1 MKKLTLFLCLI
12 LLTVGCN
19 EADKPEEVIPA
30 EEVPVEEVTEQ
41 LGEKNEKVI
50 VVIIYN
56 FNFIWK

>member
-1 MKKLTLFLCLI
+1 MKNLTLFLCLI

-19 EADKPEEVIPA
+19 EADKPEVIPA

>member
-1 MKKLTLFLCLI
+1 MKNLTLFLCLI

-41 LGEKNEKVI
+41 LGEEK
-50 VVIIYN
+50 
-56 FNFIWK
+56 